1 VAGFN
6 VGDEMLGI
14 NDYRVLPAEWNDR
27 VSQTPP
33 GTDISVLVSRR
44 GALMRLAVAVGS
56 RPSEHW
62 DLAPVAEAS
71 AAQER
76 QRESWLTGR

>member
-1 VAGFN
+1 MAGFN
-6 VGDEMLGI
+6 VGDEILAI

-27 VSQTPP
+27 VSQTAPR
-33 GTDISVLVSRR
+33 TDISVLVSRR

-62 DLAPVAEAS
+62 DLTPMDEAS
-71 AAQER
+71 AAQEHQR
-76 QRESWLTGR
+76 QSWLTGR